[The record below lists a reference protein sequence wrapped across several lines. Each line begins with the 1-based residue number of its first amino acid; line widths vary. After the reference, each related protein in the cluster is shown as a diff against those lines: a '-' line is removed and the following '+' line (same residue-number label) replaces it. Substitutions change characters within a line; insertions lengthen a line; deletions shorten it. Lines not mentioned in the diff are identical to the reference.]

1 MLSITQ
7 PAFNLG
13 DRDEIRSVARESDE
27 AAAFDL
33 RCVYSHHLFRDT
45 SAGMAYVLERWG
57 VFRQA
62 IEGEY
67 RGGGTG
73 LDESQKYYAYL
84 KNTEES
90 RKVVF

>member
-1 MLSITQ
+1 M
-7 PAFNLG
+7 
-13 DRDEIRSVARESDE
+13 
-27 AAAFDL
+27 
-33 RCVYSHHLFRDT
+33 
-45 SAGMAYVLERWG
+45 AGIAYALERWG

-84 KNTEES
+84 KNAEES